1 MREGH
6 APKGMLREKN
16 CVQAAAAARPTTV
29 AMPMAPPVG
38 LTGARTPMLPV
49 TRVVSCSPIWL

>member
-1 MREGH
+1 
-6 APKGMLREKN
+6 
-16 CVQAAAAARPTTV
+16 VQAAAAARPTTV